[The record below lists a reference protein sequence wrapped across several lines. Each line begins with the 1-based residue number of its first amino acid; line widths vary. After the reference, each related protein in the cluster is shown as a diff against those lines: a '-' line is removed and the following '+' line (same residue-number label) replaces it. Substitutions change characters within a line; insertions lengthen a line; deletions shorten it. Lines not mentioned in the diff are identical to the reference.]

1 MLKYCDQANRGRSS
15 SHLPSR
21 PAVPVL
27 STMFQRHG
35 RPLVS
40 STRRGPLLELDRQVY
55 NSRTIRFRVAVTA
68 ALSGLKSQIFL
79 MRAIVIAP
87 SVADSAERRP
97 SFGRAPLLTR
107 FVLLRAHRRCF
118 VRPRTGNAISVQ
130 PAVAVCSGVI
140 AFLQRTNRISP
151 LLTLVFLTI
160 LKPFGQQ
167 STFGMVPGPR
177 ILTQQVTYHV
187 FLKER

>member
-40 STRRGPLLELDRQVY
+40 STRRGSLLELERQVY
-55 NSRTIRFRVAVTA
+55 NSRTIRFRVAVTVA
-68 ALSGLKSQIFL
+68 ISGLKSQIFL
-79 MRAIVIAP
+79 MRGIVIARC
-87 SVADSAERRP
+87 VADSAERRL
-97 SFGRAPLLTR
+97 SFGRAPPPTP
-107 FVLLRAHRRCF
+107 FVSLMAHRRCF
-118 VRPRTGNAISVQ
+118 VRPRTGSAISVQ
-130 PAVAVCSGVI
+130 PAVAVCSVVI
-140 AFLQRTNRISP
+140 AFLQRTNRISSP
-151 LLTLVFLTI
+151 STLVFLTI
-160 LKPFGQQ
+160 LKPFDQQ
-167 STFGMVPGPR
+167 STFGTTPRLR
-177 ILTQQVTYHV
+177 ILTQKMTYCV